1 MKKYLAI
8 PALATLTTLAAL
20 AVTGCGTPTSPAA
33 VTTPDAQQLA
43 SCQYANNNCP
53 LGHAYK
59 MYGNVGRPTQY
70 SYTVTADKV
79 VTKPGNVVSV
89 EFTVHGLTG
98 YPGDGIE
105 GAGQNASVQTSI
117 GRTRYAF
124 TSDFSFDGSA
134 SGCTT
139 TGWVTFNPLPDG
151 VTAQAIQW
159 DNNGGTGPVTWV
171 IDWSSG
177 Y

>member
-70 SYTVTADKV
+70 SS
-79 VTKPGNVVSV
+79 PSP
-89 EFTVHGLTG
+89 LTRWSQSR
-98 YPGDGIE
+98 
-105 GAGQNASVQTSI
+105 ATW
-117 GRTRYAF
+117 
-124 TSDFSFDGSA
+124 SA
-134 SGCTT
+134 S
-139 TGWVTFNPLPDG
+139 NSPY
-151 VTAQAIQW
+151 TA
-159 DNNGGTGPVTWV
+159 
-171 IDWSSG
+171 
-177 Y
+177 